1 MELTS
6 DSAIEILLNNDPYS
20 LDYETKNPIF
30 LKAMRESLK
39 HHYSNSKEFKNLC
52 QGKSFDPSSIFQLNM
67 IPFLPVSLFK
77 KFLLKSISESE
88 IFKTIHSSATT
99 GNNPS
104 TIILDRLTSRRQ
116 TKALV
121 SIMSNYLSE
130 KKDFIIFDTN
140 DLEEVSH
147 EIKSRS
153 SAIQGFLPFMNSI
166 NFVLDQNLSLDVE
179 KIQSLNDKNSYC
191 IFGFTWLLYKII
203 NDNNN
208 DKIKNYLRS
217 LNHPY
222 ILHIGG
228 WKKLQ
233 DLKISREFFYNQISD
248 FFDTSKDKIIDL
260 YGMTEQ
266 LGTIYPDCEF
276 GHKHVPM
283 YSEIIIRNPN
293 TLNEQ
298 LVGESG
304 LIQLLSPIPHSY
316 PGVSLLSDDLG
327 HIVGIDDCPCGRKGK
342 YFVFDKRSDKV
353 EVKGCGDSIN

>member
-1 MELTS
+1 MEIPS
-6 DSAIEILLNNDPYS
+6 NSPIEILLNKKPYS
-20 LDYETKNPIF
+20 LTYLDKNQLF
-30 LKAMRESLK
+30 LNAMKESVK
-39 HHYSNSKEFKNLC
+39 FHFFKSKEFSNLC
-52 QGKSFDPSSIFQLNM
+52 KSKNFDPDSDYLLESL
-67 IPFLPVSLFK
+67 PFLPVSIFK
-77 KFLLKSISESE
+77 KFKLKSVLESE

-104 TIILDRLTSRRQ
+104 TIFLDRITSQRQ

-121 SIMSNYLSE
+121 SIMSNFLLE
-130 KKDFIIFDTN
+130 KKDFIVFDTKESKQ
-140 DLEEVSH
+140 DSSEV
-147 EIKSRS
+147 KSRS
-153 SAIQGFLPFMNSI
+153 SAIRGFLPFMQTI
-166 NFVLDQNLSLDVE
+166 NFVLDEQLSLNVE
-179 KIQSLNDKNSYC
+179 KIQSFKHGNSYC

-203 NDNNN
+203 NENNN
-208 DKIKNYLRS
+208 EEIKNYLRS
-217 LNHPY
+217 FNHPN

-233 DLKISREFFYNQISD
+233 DLKITKEDFYDQISD
-248 FFDTSKDKIIDL
+248 FFDTPKEKIIDI

-266 LGTIYPDCEF
+266 LGTIYPDCEY
-276 GHKHVPM
+276 GNKHVPV

-293 TLNEQ
+293 TLRE
-298 LVGESG
+298 EEIKKTG
-304 LIQLLSPIPHSY
+304 LIQLISPIPHSY